1 MGFPAVSISL
11 PIENRRGAAFIYL
24 LFFFIMVG
32 LLLSVGTK
40 KFGAQVSQVKNN
52 DTRKELERNVQMIT
66 AFGAKNGRV
75 PTFADYSAS
84 LGARP
89 VDAWGKPL
97 VFGYDSD
104 LTKNSSGGIC
114 GKTGTNVSYNGQD
127 VAFLLVSG
135 GDDMV
140 VSSIP
145 STSGAFNG
153 ALTALKPED
162 MYRIVTLK
170 EMQEQASCFGVTQ
183 GGLRIVNNELPN
195 ACKRKSYSA
204 TVIGEGGVPRFASYT
219 SYTYTFS
226 GLPVGLANSN
236 QLGTIFGVTTTAKG
250 RYPVSVTMSDAA
262 ANSVKR
268 SYILNVMSSCY

>member
-1 MGFPAVSISL
+1 MLGV
-11 PIENRRGAAFIYL
+11 GA
-24 LFFFIMVG
+24 
-32 LLLSVGTK
+32 K

-66 AFGAKNGRV
+66 AFGVKNGRV

-84 LGARP
+84 IGARP
-89 VDAWGKPL
+89 VDAWGKSL

-104 LTKNSSGGIC
+104 LTKTATGGIC
-114 GKTGTNVSYNGQD
+114 GKTGTSITYNGQD
-127 VAFLLVSG
+127 VAFLLISG
-135 GDDMV
+135 GDDMG

-145 STSGAFNG
+145 SASGAFSG
-153 ALTALKPED
+153 ALTALKSED

-170 EMQEQASCFGVTQ
+170 EMQEQASCFGVTR

-204 TVIGEGGVPRFASYT
+204 TVIGEGGVPRYSSYT

-226 GLPVGLANSN
+226 GLPIGLANSN

-250 RYPVSVTMSDAA
+250 RYPVSVTLSDTA

-268 SYILNVMSSCY
+268 YYILSVMSSCY